1 MNVIDRTEMM
11 DEISKLHERISE
23 LETKIL
29 LIENKQEIH
38 KDILNSMIDV
48 MKSFFKGT
56 NGTN

>member
-38 KDILNSMIDV
+38 KDILNSMSDV